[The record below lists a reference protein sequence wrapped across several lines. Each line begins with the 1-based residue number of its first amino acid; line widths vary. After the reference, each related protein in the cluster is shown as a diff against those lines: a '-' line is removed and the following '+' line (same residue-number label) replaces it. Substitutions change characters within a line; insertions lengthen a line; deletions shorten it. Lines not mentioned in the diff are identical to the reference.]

1 MFVLIARYNRPANEV
16 DNLLDEHKAWIDRHQ
31 QAGRIL
37 MTARQV
43 PLTGGLILAE
53 GESVDEMR
61 RMIDEDPFARSGFAD
76 YEILEFQ
83 PARVTE
89 GMELRLRP

>member
-1 MFVLIARYNRPANEV
+1 MFVLIARYTRPADEV
-16 DNLLDEHKAWIDRHQ
+16 DSLLDEHKAWIDRHQ

-43 PLTGGLILAE
+43 PLIGGMILAE
-53 GESVDEMR
+53 GESMDEMR
-61 RMIDEDPFARSGFAD
+61 RMVEEDPFATSGFAEYD
-76 YEILEFQ
+76 ILEFE

-89 GMELRLRP
+89 GMEQRLRP